1 MYVQDIRTGITVS
14 NKEPVVLKE
23 TPATA
28 FVDGQNVLGP
38 VVGDFCMNIAI
49 TKAKQSGVGWV
60 VAKGKL
66 PGLKLGAVIT
76 KSWTLCWQ

>member
-60 VAKGKL
+60 VAKGKI
-66 PGLKLGAVIT
+66 PWA
-76 KSWTLCWQ
+76 